1 MEFDV
6 GFEQNVRTRTEVPLS
21 SPCPRPALALPS
33 PSPRPALAQ
42 PSPVAQ
48 ADIRRVSFARLAAPL
63 LALLRLSALL
73 AANVVR
79 LLLHFPSPPSTIIAT
94 HRLRATPPLR
104 H

>member
-42 PSPVAQ
+42 PSPCPRPA
-48 ADIRRVSFARLAAPL
+48 
-63 LALLRLSALL
+63 LALTYRAVVG
-73 AANVVR
+73 AAGAGGT
-79 LLLHFPSPPSTIIAT
+79 SSCGGTSGY
-94 HRLRATPPLR
+94 
-104 H
+104 